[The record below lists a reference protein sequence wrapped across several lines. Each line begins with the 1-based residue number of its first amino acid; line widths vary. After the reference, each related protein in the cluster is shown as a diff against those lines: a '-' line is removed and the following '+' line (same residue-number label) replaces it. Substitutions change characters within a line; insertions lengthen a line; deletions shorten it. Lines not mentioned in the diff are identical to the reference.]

1 VHEKSVFGDR
11 GRVLRMQSSE
21 PNIVERVAV
30 TFYNL
35 MRQIYVEQVWRQN
48 EQQPMTKPSQDRK
61 TAQLGHIRSAF
72 SRISDALSSKH
83 GLPLLLLT
91 YTITLFV

>member
-1 VHEKSVFGDR
+1 
-11 GRVLRMQSSE
+11 MQSSE
-21 PNIVERVAV
+21 PSIVERVAA

-48 EQQPMTKPSQDRK
+48 EQQPTTNASQDRK
-61 TAQLGHIRSAF
+61 KTELGHIRSAF

>member
-1 VHEKSVFGDR
+1 MQSTEPSIV
-11 GRVLRMQSSE
+11 GRV
-21 PNIVERVAV
+21 AA
-30 TFYNL
+30 TFYKL

-48 EQQPMTKPSQDRK
+48 EQSATNPSQDRK
-61 TAQLGHIRSAF
+61 KTELGHIRSAF